1 MPDGQTDERLEAPVK
16 QKRDMDSRFLAG
28 CLTIAFLSLVFWIL
42 TAWPFFVFPVHL
54 KSGLLNAFVFG
65 PLPALV
71 LGVVLVRIRGL
82 EAATALA
89 GGGLAAGVFAYLH
102 LGNLSLG
109 RFADT
114 SDLPPP
120 DYPTLWVWLLPLAWC
135 FAIDSVIFLALPRR
149 EVQDEAPARSDRQ

>member
-102 LGNLSLG
+102 LGNL
-109 RFADT
+109 
-114 SDLPPP
+114 
-120 DYPTLWVWLLPLAWC
+120 
-135 FAIDSVIFLALPRR
+135 ALPRR